1 MKKFFYTIFMSIIFI
16 CCTFLAAACNS
27 KEEPE
32 PAAAPDPKPI
42 SGSFLQSWLC
52 RDWTYSRWNQEF
64 AAMKELGMDYMIIQS
79 VYDGSF
85 LQGKAEAQDWQ
96 SYTLNGYLGLYPSEI
111 EELEGAI
118 LSSQN
123 RGDALELA
131 LRAAKNNGMKVYI
144 GLLSDDR
151 WWDFGW
157 GKPKLPSGKKDPVT
171 ESYFAAWCEYNGKL
185 NGQMIHEIW
194 NRYGKEYDEQ
204 IAGWYYYNEI
214 WNIDVACRQTDGKA
228 YATCIGNNINYFL
241 DAINEACPDKPLML
255 SPFFNDTVSTA
266 RQNKQF
272 WIDIFKVANFRAGDI
287 FAPQDCVGGKNIS
300 IDELDSWIG
309 GLKKAADTEEGLC
322 FWVNNECF
330 TPDYKPAEVSRL
342 IEQIEATET
351 YAEAHII
358 FSWNH
363 YYNPLNAP
371 AAKSYNNEL
380 KEYLKQRSESE

>member
-1 MKKFFYTIFMSIIFI
+1 MKRNFHTIIMSIIFI
-16 CCTFLAAACNS
+16 CCTFLATACGS
-27 KEEPE
+27 KKEPE
-32 PAAAPDPKPI
+32 PVVPSGPKPI
-42 SGSFLQSWLC
+42 SGSFLQSWIC

-64 AAMKELGMDYMIIQS
+64 ASMKELGMDYLIIQS

-85 LQGKAEAQDWQ
+85 YQGKAKEQDWQ
-96 SYTLNGYLGLYPSEI
+96 SYTLSSYTGLYPSEI
-111 EELEGAI
+111 EELEGAF

-123 RGDALELA
+123 KGDALGLA
-131 LRAAKNNGMKVYI
+131 LKAAKNNDMKVYI
-144 GLLSDDR
+144 GLISDSR

-157 GKPKLPSGKKDPVT
+157 GRPKLPSGKKDRAT
-171 ESYFAAWCEYNGKL
+171 ESYFATWCEHNGKL
-185 NGQMIHEIW
+185 NAQMINEIW
-194 NRYGKEYDEQ
+194 NRYGNEYGEQ

-214 WNIDVACRQTDGKA
+214 WNIDVACRQSDDKV

-266 RQNKQF
+266 EQNKQF
-272 WIDIFKVANFRAGDI
+272 WIDIFSVADFRTGDI

-309 GLKKAADTEEGLC
+309 GLKEAADTEEGLC

-342 IEQIEATET
+342 IEQIEATQK
-351 YAEAHII
+351 YAEAHIF

-363 YYNPLNAP
+363 YYNPLNDS
-371 AAKSYNNEL
+371 AAEAYNNEL
-380 KEYLKQRSESE
+380 KEYLKQRAEAE